1 MRQAA
6 APWMAS
12 SLKGEARSEAWIER
26 LQAIKPGAVLLNF
39 ARDAIVD
46 EAAVVAAPRAGR
58 LPTRWST
65 STARSSAM
73 SSTRSPRSAAC

>member
-1 MRQAA
+1 MDTHMSRSAEELAAVRQAA

-46 EAAVVAAPRAGR
+46 EAAE
-58 LPTRWST
+58 
-65 STARSSAM
+65 
-73 SSTRSPRSAAC
+73 SPRRAPGG